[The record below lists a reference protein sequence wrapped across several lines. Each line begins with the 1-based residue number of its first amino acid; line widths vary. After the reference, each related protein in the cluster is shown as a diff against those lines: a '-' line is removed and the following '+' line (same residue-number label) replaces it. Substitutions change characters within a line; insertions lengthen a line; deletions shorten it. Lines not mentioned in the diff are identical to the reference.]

1 MMSGAEGWRLPP
13 TRGGTPRVLRILC
26 LRVQRNTTNTMSE
39 AIAQSP
45 PKTPGEVVK
54 KMDEWQQERVVEALR
69 ALFNIPKHWHY
80 DLVKLKIANTILR
93 SVAREGDLVLRDV
106 RSIGGGY
113 TVIYKDVYIRFDG
126 KEYFVA
132 RITLTDDDYEH
143 VPKKVEME

>member
-1 MMSGAEGWRLPP
+1 
-13 TRGGTPRVLRILC
+13 
-26 LRVQRNTTNTMSE
+26 MSE

-45 PKTPGEVVK
+45 LKTPGEVVK